1 MKESNEQFLIV
12 PKALLDQILEST
24 EKILTKLNGD
34 SVTGKQSLPADYMTE
49 AQAKKMLDRG
59 TTWFWNMRKD
69 GFLPWSKLGGK
80 NYYRKQDIQKLLDS
94 AFTGNR
100 K

>member
-1 MKESNEQFLIV
+1 MKENNDQFMII
-12 PKALLDQILEST
+12 PKTILDQILEKT
-24 EKILTKLNGD
+24 DKILLKLDGESIN
-34 SVTGKQSLPADYMTE
+34 GKQSLPADYLTE
-49 AQAKKMLDRG
+49 AQAKKMLDRS

-80 NYYRKQDIQKLLDS
+80 NYYRKQDIQKLLDT

>member
-1 MKESNEQFLIV
+1 MKENNDQFLIV

-34 SVTGKQSLPADYMTE
+34 SITGKLALPADYMTE